1 MFLPKRIHTK
11 EEDMKA
17 IIFDLD
23 GTLWSSVDLMLE
35 VWKSGSVD
43 RRNGKKVVSGCVAGG
58 GKCCYADPF

>member
-1 MFLPKRIHTK
+1 MNIVFWMLLPKRIHTK

-35 VWKSGSVD
+35 MWKSCGKAGSQ
-43 RRNGKKVVSGCVAGG
+43 K
-58 GKCCYADPF
+58 